1 MISLLVT
8 GGARSGKSS
17 YAQVRAEGLAGP
29 RTYLA
34 TAFRDPADGEME
46 ARIARHRA
54 DRAGRGWD
62 TAEVIDDLVAVL
74 PRGGVALVDCI
85 TLWLAGRAMALRW
98 DDAAVLAEVDRLCA
112 VVAAPPCTLLLVTNE
127 VGSGIVPESA
137 MGRQFRDLQGWT
149 NQRLA
154 RAAHEVVL
162 CVCGLPMTV
171 KPPSAAGA
179 GVGGWGMG
187 VGPQRAPT
195 HPASPGPRP
204 QPPTPNPQ
212 GP

>member
-1 MISLLVT
+1 MRSVLVT

-17 YAQVRAEGLAGP
+17 YAQQCAEGLPAP
-29 RTYLA
+29 RRYLA
-34 TAFRDPADGEME
+34 TAHVDASDAEMA

-62 TAEVIDDLVAVL
+62 TIEVADDLVAAL

-85 TLWLAGRAMALRW
+85 TLWLAGRAMALQW
-98 DDAAVLAEVDRLCA
+98 DDAAVLGEVDRLCA
-112 VVAAPPCTLLLVTNE
+112 VVADPPCSLLLVTNE
-127 VGSGIVPESA
+127 VGSGVVPESA
-137 MGRQFRDLQGWT
+137 MGRQFRDLQGWA

-171 KPPSAAGA
+171 KPCA
-179 GVGGWGMG
+179 
-187 VGPQRAPT
+187 R
-195 HPASPGPRP
+195 
-204 QPPTPNPQ
+204 
-212 GP
+212 